1 LSWKA
6 PLAVFGV
13 KLAVAHPAASVA
25 TVKRLVPL
33 LNKPPGPDAGNKNET
48 VAPPMGRL
56 FSSFT

>member
-25 TVKRLVPL
+25 TVKRLVPT
-33 LNKPPGPDAGNKNET
+33 NRPDRMQATKMKPSRHQWDDYFRHLPE
-48 VAPPMGRL
+48 
-56 FSSFT
+56 